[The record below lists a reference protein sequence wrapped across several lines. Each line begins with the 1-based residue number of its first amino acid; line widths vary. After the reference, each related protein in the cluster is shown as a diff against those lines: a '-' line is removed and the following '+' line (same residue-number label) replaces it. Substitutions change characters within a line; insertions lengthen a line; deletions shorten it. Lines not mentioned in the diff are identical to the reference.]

1 MCLSMPLQFCHGQED
16 LLALT
21 NGKHWADQQSE
32 VFKRCITV
40 HFTDMQTIHNWRGN
54 IEKNP
59 LTLIS
64 ITLLTIIMTST
75 TTSG

>member
-32 VFKRCITV
+32 VFKKVYYCTF
-40 HFTDMQTIHNWRGN
+40 H
-54 IEKNP
+54 
-59 LTLIS
+59 
-64 ITLLTIIMTST
+64 
-75 TTSG
+75 

>member
-40 HFTDMQTIHNWRGN
+40 HFTDMQTIHNWRG
-54 IEKNP
+54 
-59 LTLIS
+59 T
-64 ITLLTIIMTST
+64 
-75 TTSG
+75 